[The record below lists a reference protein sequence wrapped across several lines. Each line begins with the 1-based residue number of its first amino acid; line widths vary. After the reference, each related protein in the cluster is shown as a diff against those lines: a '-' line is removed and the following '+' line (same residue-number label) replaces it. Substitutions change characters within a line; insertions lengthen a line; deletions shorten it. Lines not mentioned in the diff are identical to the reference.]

1 MTAAAGDGLRPR
13 GYLAMARHRA
23 WWIGGLCLLGLA
35 GSIAGS
41 LAQRATYTATAQ
53 VLIQVPGG
61 FAGLTILREP
71 VTPVDV
77 QTEAQIATGAPVL
90 AAIRRQLGRV
100 PSATAAEVGQTSIIA
115 ISASSP
121 SPRRAAMIANAYAAA
136 YIRYSQHAATIRLTR
151 AEAALRAE
159 ISSIQRS
166 VSARSV
172 RAAQPVSPV
181 VVDQAAVLREQ
192 LAELE
197 TSGVVYASPA
207 ELAAAAFA
215 PTAPTSPNLTRNA
228 VLGLG
233 VGLLIGIGAAFVR
246 DSLEDSL
253 TTRDA
258 VERAAGYPVLAVV
271 PRIAA
276 WRAAGRPFVAAA
288 DDSASPATEAY
299 RGLRTALQFARQ
311 ERDLRAVVITSPV
324 AGEGKT
330 TTLANLAVLFA
341 QIGARVVVVSGD
353 LRRPRIGAFLGVDE
367 QAGLSSVLAGRTPAL
382 AAVRPVRGQAGLWLL
397 PAGAA
402 PDRPAELLA
411 SPGAGRIIAELRAAF
426 DLVLIDAP
434 PVLPVTDAMLLAGCA
449 DAVLLVVASRTRRHD
464 LRRTADSLEQH
475 AKVPILG
482 VMLNQAARA
491 DDRGNCPRS
500 ARDWQVRIPAGL
512 PPGGAGLAQW
522 SGPRTG

>member
-1 MTAAAGDGLRPR
+1 
-13 GYLAMARHRA
+13 MARRRA

-53 VLIQVPGG
+53 VLVQVPVG
-61 FAGLTILREP
+61 FAGITILREP

-77 QTEAQIATGAPVL
+77 QTEAQLATGAPVRT
-90 AAIRRQLGRV
+90 AIRRQLGRV
-100 PSATAAEVGQTSIIA
+100 PPATAAEVGQTSIIA

-121 SPRRAAMIANAYAAA
+121 SRRQAAIIANAYAAA
-136 YIRYSQHAATIRLTR
+136 YVRYSQDAATIRLVR

-159 ISSIQRS
+159 ISSIQRP
-166 VSARSV
+166 VNIRGN

-181 VVDQAAVLREQ
+181 VVGQEAVLREQ

-207 ELAAAAFA
+207 ELAAAA
-215 PTAPTSPNLTRNA
+215 TAPARPASPNLPRNA
-228 VLGLG
+228 LLGL
-233 VGLLIGIGAAFVR
+233 VTGLLIGLGAAFVR

-253 TTRDA
+253 VTRDA
-258 VERAAGYPVLAVV
+258 VARTAGYPVLAVV

-276 WRAAGRPFVAAA
+276 WRDRGRPFVAAA
-288 DDSASPATEAY
+288 GDPASPATEAY

-341 QIGARVVVVSGD
+341 QAGTRVVVVSGD

-367 QAGLSSVLAGRTPAL
+367 QAGLSYVLAGRTPVL

-397 PAGAA
+397 PAGAL

-411 SPGAGRIIAELRAAF
+411 SADVGRIVAELRATF
-426 DLVLIDAP
+426 DLVLIDTP
-434 PVLPVTDAMLLAGCA
+434 PVLPVTDAVLLAGLA
-449 DAVLLVVASRTRRHD
+449 DAVLMVATGRTRRHD
-464 LRRTADSLEQH
+464 LRRAADELRRSG
-475 AKVPILG
+475 ASVLG
-482 VMLNQAARA
+482 VVLNDVTRFR
-491 DDRGNCPRS
+491 DDTS
-500 ARDWQVRIPAGL
+500 ASRPYCGTS
-512 PPGGAGLAQW
+512 PPGETAHRLG
-522 SGPRTG
+522 RTGRLAAEMPGKSR